1 VSEIGASAY
10 FPTSLLPPGPVNT
23 AAPPLHL
30 LLELDETA
38 AETLK
43 REAPLLLQPARRP
56 VTRRLRQVF
65 WDTAQHRIGRLG
77 FALGTQTHGQR
88 RQQILREIRMLPA
101 GGRFLVERLGP
112 LDGEALDV
120 TRLAFLPGIDPATV
134 AEIAGDMLVPL
145 FGIDLVRTQW
155 RIGVEDTQ
163 VTVTLESALIEA
175 PGGRESILQLD
186 LALAGG
192 PPDGIYRLARRLLGA
207 IPLRL
212 ASADPAQ
219 RGYLLATG
227 TPAWKDGTEA
237 ALSPEM
243 TVRQGIVAI
252 GRAGAAAV
260 RTTVSLLPSA
270 LAPEPIHQARVSLR
284 RLRSALSVFKSAL
297 PPFSTRQFG
306 AALGDFA
313 RLLGEAREWD
323 VWLDG
328 TIEPLRAALD
338 ERDPVLDQLADAA
351 RAERDIAALA
361 VADAATG
368 REFVL
373 LALGLG
379 AWFDADIWPETPTDE
394 AAALL
399 ASPLLDFAR
408 RLLRKRHRKLVAAAE
423 GAATAD
429 AGQLHVLR
437 IEAKRLRYA
446 VEFLR
451 PLFPAKP
458 VRRYVDALKSIQ
470 DILGTANDAVVAR
483 RLIPHLAEADAATKA
498 RAAGLVAGWTAAEA
512 TNARR
517 RFAEA
522 WEDFT
527 GAKKF
532 WKE

>member
-1 VSEIGASAY
+1 MSEIAATGR
-10 FPTSLLPPGPVNT
+10 LLANAPMLGRMT
-23 AAPPLHL
+23 TAPPLHL
-30 LLELDETA
+30 LLELDDAA

-43 REAPLLLQPARRP
+43 REASLLLQPARRP

-65 WDTAQHRIGRLG
+65 WDTAEHRIGKLG

-88 RQQILREIRMLPA
+88 RLQLLREIRLPPA
-101 GGRFLVERLGP
+101 GGRYLVERLGP
-112 LDGEALDV
+112 LDGETLDV
-120 TRLAFLPGIDPATV
+120 TRLAFLPGIDPAV
-134 AEIAGDMLVPL
+134 IAEIAGDMLVPL

-155 RIGVEDTQ
+155 RIAVDDTQ

-175 PGGRESILQLD
+175 PGGRETVLQLD
-186 LALAGG
+186 LGLAGG
-192 PPDGIYRLARRLLGA
+192 PPEGVYRLARRLLGA
-207 IPLRL
+207 LPLRL
-212 ASADPAQ
+212 APADPVQ
-219 RGYLLATG
+219 HGFLLATG
-227 TPAWKDGTEA
+227 TRAWEDAADA

-252 GRAGAAAV
+252 GRAGAASV
-260 RTTVSLLPSA
+260 RASVGLLPTA
-270 LAPEPIHQARVSLR
+270 LAPEPIHQARVALR
-284 RLRSALSVFKSAL
+284 RLRSALSVFKIVL
-297 PPFSTRQFG
+297 PPFSARQFG
-306 AALGDFA
+306 AALGDLA

-338 ERDPVLDQLADAA
+338 DRDPVLEQLADAA

-361 VADAATG
+361 IADAASG
-368 REFVL
+368 HEFVL

-379 AWFDADIWPETPTDE
+379 AWFDADIWPETPTEE

-399 ASPLLDFAR
+399 ASPLMDFAR

-423 GAATAD
+423 GATTAD

-458 VRRYVDALKSIQ
+458 VRRYVDALKAIQ
-470 DILGTANDAVVAR
+470 DILGAANDAVVAR
-483 RLIPHLAEADAATKA
+483 RLIPHLAEADVATKA

-517 RFAEA
+517 RFADV

-527 GAKKF
+527 EAKKF
-532 WKE
+532 WKD